1 MRRGRLAGLAALA
14 ALLLTGCASAPEP
27 SRAPGAEPQRIV
39 TLDYCADQYVLR
51 FADRDA
57 ILALSPYAGDRFSYM
72 RADAEGLPTVRPRT
86 ADVLA
91 LQPDLVVRSFGG
103 GADIVPFLEELGV
116 PVIQIG
122 FPQTIAEVRDEV
134 IRVGSALGA
143 DAEARQVAA
152 DMDRRLAAL
161 PTPPEKPRTALY
173 MTPGG
178 MTSGEGTL
186 VHEILRTAG
195 LANFQNRPGWN
206 TLPLERLAYEHP
218 DVVAAAFYE
227 GVESQAEIWSAAR
240 HPVARAQ
247 LENRPV
253 VPLEGAWTS
262 CGGWFLID
270 AIEALAQAAQRGAP

>member
-1 MRRGRLAGLAALA
+1 MRRGWLAA
-14 ALLLTGCASAPEP
+14 ALTVLVAGCASAPQPPASYGDEP
-27 SRAPGAEPQRIV
+27 RRIV
-39 TLDYCADQYVLR
+39 SLDYCADQYVLR
-51 FADRDA
+51 FADCDA
-57 ILALSPYAGDRFSYM
+57 ILALSPYAGERFSYM
-72 RADAEGLPTVRPRT
+72 RAEAEGLPTVRPRT

-103 GADIVPFLEELGV
+103 GADVVPFLEELGV
-116 PVIQIG
+116 PVVQIG
-122 FPQTIAEVRDEV
+122 FPQTIAEVRGEV
-134 IRVGSALGA
+134 VRVGSALGA
-143 DAEARQVAA
+143 EAEARRVAA

-161 PTPPEKPRTALY
+161 PEPSGTPHTALY

-195 LANFQNRPGWN
+195 FANFQTRPGWN

-227 GVESQAEIWSAAR
+227 GVESQADSWSAAR

-270 AIEALAQAAQRGAP
+270 AIEALSQAAQGEAP